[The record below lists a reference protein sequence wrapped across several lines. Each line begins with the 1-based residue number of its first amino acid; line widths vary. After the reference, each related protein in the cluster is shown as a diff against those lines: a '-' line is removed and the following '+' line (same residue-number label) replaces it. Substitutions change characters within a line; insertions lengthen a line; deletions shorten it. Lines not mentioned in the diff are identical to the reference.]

1 MIANQDDYS
10 SERIVQF
17 SNHIVIMND
26 TLDMDTNNMNCN
38 SNTNDIN
45 PILALLD
52 FDDDEMKLF
61 MRISLTKVNQISP
74 GLYTK
79 LNINYINKWELII
92 NEFQNGNI
100 EEDFHELLIEL
111 WPFIHPRNH
120 NKQWN
125 IQQFIDMLLDN

>member
-61 MRISLTKVNQISP
+61 MRISLTKVN
-74 GLYTK
+74 
-79 LNINYINKWELII
+79 
-92 NEFQNGNI
+92 
-100 EEDFHELLIEL
+100 HVV
-111 WPFIHPRNH
+111 
-120 NKQWN
+120 
-125 IQQFIDMLLDN
+125 